1 MFYRRI
7 IESTKLEKM
16 APLFIGTNLLITSP
30 EPRPVEL
37 MKVLKKFPEMIVL
50 GKYHNR
56 IPSHGGRWKL
66 GAPSKLGP

>member
-50 GKYHNR
+50 GKYNNR
-56 IPSHGGRWKL
+56 IP
-66 GAPSKLGP
+66 